1 MQRGAHRTDAHQPS
15 QTVSDDGHSSETRH
29 LWLPAACARRYAPGQ
44 IGQSIGGEVGRTT
57 GDQCES
63 RQRQGDMGHDTEV
76 RALRQRFPVI
86 RCIGRILH
94 ATDVTHPNLAFL
106 PGHTRRRGVFLGWR
120 PHTTH
125 ISCTRHVSNAVM
137 SWREATSTGVNFRR
151 PYGMESS
158 IPIAQANVNCRLP
171 PIRAISPLRRIFAP
185 RRPYPMR

>member
-1 MQRGAHRTDAHQPS
+1 MSEQPVDA
-15 QTVSDDGHSSETRH
+15 SSVGETARH
-29 LWLPAACARRYAPGQ
+29 Y
-44 IGQSIGGEVGRTT
+44 
-57 GDQCES
+57 
-63 RQRQGDMGHDTEV
+63 TEV
-76 RALRQRFPVI
+76 RALRQTFPVI

-125 ISCTRHVSNAVM
+125 VSWTRHVSNAVM

-151 PYGMESS
+151 PCGMESS

-171 PIRAISPLRRIFAP
+171 PIRAISPLRASSLSGPHTRCASRDMLACLSAELYELHMYSVVWRA
-185 RRPYPMR
+185 RRRLKSCG